1 MINALLWTSCRGLST
16 TGKKQELVVL
26 AFSAIELNLPLVP
39 SSVEIEKSILDTYKR
54 LHTVGDVNLPNPLL
68 ISRHV

>member
-1 MINALLWTSCRGLST
+1 MST
-16 TGKKQELVVL
+16 TGYKQELVAL
-26 AFSAIELNLPLVP
+26 AFAAIELNLPLVP
-39 SSVEIEKSILDTYKR
+39 STVEIEKSILDTYKR